1 MSCLTIVYVD
11 TVFVLNSIL
20 DYLLLLSAAKL
31 ASAPFR
37 RLRILLGALVGGC
50 YAVILFLPGLQ
61 WLSHPIL
68 RLLWAGLMI
77 LSAFGWRGN
86 SFRLL
91 LLFLAISCALAGML
105 VMVTMLM
112 SVDVTY
118 PQGVPVT
125 ELDWKALLLAGS
137 LCYFVSSAL
146 LKRLGTDRGGR
157 LIPVKLRWDCRQ
169 VSMTALTDSGN
180 LLTDPAGSGPVLVA
194 YWKAVAPLLPL
205 EPVISE
211 QDVTDPVSGM
221 MRIGAGW
228 GRGRLHLLP
237 YRGIGAKN
245 GFLLALRMDSSV
257 IDGQVV
263 HRQLVALAPE
273 PLSDGS
279 YQAVIGERKGD

>member
-1 MSCLTIVYVD
+1 MTIVYVD

-37 RLRILLGALVGGC
+37 RLRILLGALMGGC
-50 YAVILFLPGLQ
+50 YAVLVFLPGLQ
-61 WLSHPIL
+61 WLSHPVT
-68 RLLWAGLMI
+68 RFLWAGLMV
-77 LSAFGWRGN
+77 LAAFGWRGN

-105 VMVTMLM
+105 VMVSMLLR
-112 SVDVTY
+112 VDVSY

-125 ELDWKALLLAGS
+125 EPDWKALLLAGA
-137 LCYFVSSAL
+137 LCYFLSSTL
-146 LKRLGTDRGGR
+146 LRRLAPSEGGR

-169 VSMTALTDSGN
+169 VSLTALTDSGN

-194 YWKAVAPLLPL
+194 YWKTVTPLLPQ
-205 EPVISE
+205 EPVISLG
-211 QDVTDPVSGM
+211 DVTDPVSGM
-221 MRIGAGW
+221 LRIGSGW
-228 GRGRLHLLP
+228 GRGRVHLLP

-245 GFLLALRMDSSV
+245 GFLLAIRMDSGV

-273 PLSDGS
+273 PFSEGS
-279 YQAVIGERKGD
+279 YQGVMGERKGE